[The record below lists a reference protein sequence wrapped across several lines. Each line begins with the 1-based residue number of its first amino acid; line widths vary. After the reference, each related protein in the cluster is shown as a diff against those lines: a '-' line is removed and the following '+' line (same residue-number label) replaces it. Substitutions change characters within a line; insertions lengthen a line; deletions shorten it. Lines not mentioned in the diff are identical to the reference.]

1 MLFVEK
7 LMQKSK
13 ENLNG
18 VESSMVQCYM
28 KKDEKIDA
36 TRKKIIFNV
45 DEKTHCYLI
54 GIHGGN
60 LSSRR

>member
-1 MLFVEK
+1 
-7 LMQKSK
+7 MQKK
-13 ENLNG
+13 EEENLNG

-28 KKDEKIDA
+28 EKDEKIDA
-36 TRKKIIFNV
+36 TRKKRSFLMSM
-45 DEKTHCYLI
+45 KKMHCYLI